1 MYRTLIEAMF
11 RIVDRRGETCDFIL
25 NPQQRLLDEQFTR
38 RNIIPKGRQGA
49 GVSSYVL
56 ARYTAK
62 CLGEENRR
70 CVVVS
75 HETDASARLLGRARF
90 ILTNLKGDLKP
101 QLGTDSVKAITFPK
115 TGSSLWIGT
124 AGSRRFGRGDNITD
138 LHLSEAAFYENAE
151 EFTKGIFPAAEHG
164 EITVESTGNGVGNW
178 YHRQCVRARDGRGFR
193 LFFFP
198 SHEMHDNAIGFADE
212 ADREYFITH
221 LSEELEEP
229 ALMERLSVQIGERA
243 AGEFIRWRRERVEID
258 FEGDLKAFRQEHPT
272 TFDECFQST
281 GFSFFNKVLYAPTTE
296 WRRQSRELWLLE
308 PHPLPGVRYAIGAD
322 VSGGVGGDN
331 SVAEIIRLDTL
342 EQVGEWAS
350 GHREPH
356 DFGDVLDSLAR
367 QFNNAYINCERNNH
381 GRVTLKRLT
390 EVYPLHLLHKGSRGA
405 DSTQYIISRLE
416 HFGTLVT
423 EGNRGLLLG
432 TARRLLAAEC
442 VVHSEALH
450 SELNTFS
457 EQPNGKIEA
466 EAGCFDDRVMAMVH
480 ALAVVERAQIQTAIE
495 VDAEGVDGPVDP
507 FSWEGLFGDR
517 GAKRHDWPIDLERYG

>member
-1 MYRTLIEAMF
+1 MPYRHAIETVF
-11 RIVDRRGETCDFIL
+11 RIVDRRGQTVDFIL
-25 NPQQRLLDEQFTR
+25 NPQQRLLDEQFGR

-56 ARYTAK
+56 GRFTAK

-90 ILTNLKGDLKP
+90 ILNNLKGDLKP

-151 EFTKGIFPAAEHG
+151 EFTKGIFPAAELG

-193 LFFFP
+193 MFFFP
-198 SHEMHDNAIGFADE
+198 SHEMSDNRIAFASDDE
-212 ADREYFITH
+212 RDAFVNH
-221 LSEELEEP
+221 LNDELGEP
-229 ALMERLSVQIGERA
+229 ELAERGLSP
-243 AGEFIRWRRERVEID
+243 EFLQWRRERIETD
-258 FEGDLKAFRQEHPT
+258 FEGDLRAFRQEHPT

-281 GFSFFNKVLYAPTTE
+281 GFSFFNKVQYQPTIQWKHET
-296 WRRQSRELWLLE
+296 RELWVLE
-308 PHPLPGVRYAIGAD
+308 PHPQHGVSYGIGAD

-331 SVAEIIRLDTL
+331 SVIEIIRLDTL
-342 EQVGEWAS
+342 EQVAEWVS
-350 GHREPH
+350 GQREPH
-356 DFGDVLDSLAR
+356 EFGDILDTLGR
-367 QFNNAYINCERNNH
+367 RFNNAYINCERNNH

-390 EVYPLHLLHKGSRGA
+390 EVYPLHLLHRGSRGA

-432 TARRLLAAEC
+432 TARRLLANEA
-442 VVHSEALH
+442 VIHSEALY
-450 SELNTFS
+450 SELNTFA

-466 EAGCFDDRVMAMVH
+466 ESGCFDDRVMAMVH
-480 ALAVVERAQIQTAIE
+480 ALAVVERAQIHTAQSIDE
-495 VDAEGVDGPVDP
+495 VDTAEQDP
-507 FSWEGLFGDR
+507 FSWEALFGGR
-517 GAKRHDWPIDLERYG
+517 LQRREALPINMEKYG

>member
-11 RIVDRRGETCDFIL
+11 RIVDRRGDECDFIL
-25 NPQQRLLDEQFTR
+25 NPQQQRLDTEFGR
-38 RNIIPKGRQGA
+38 RNIVPKGRQGA

-62 CLGEENRR
+62 CLGESNRR
-70 CVVVS
+70 CVIVS

-90 ILTNLKGDLKP
+90 ILNNLKGGLKP

-138 LHLSEAAFYENAE
+138 LHLSEAAFYENPE

-164 EITVESTGNGVGNW
+164 EIVVESTGNGVGNW
-178 YHRQCVRARDGRGFR
+178 YHRQCVRAREGRGFQ

-198 SHEMHDNAIGFADE
+198 SHEMSDNSIPFGSDVERE
-212 ADREYFITH
+212 AFLAS

-229 ALMERLSVQIGERA
+229 ELSRRVSP
-243 AGEFIRWRRERVEID
+243 EFLRWRRERLEVD
-258 FEGDLKAFRQEHPT
+258 FEGDIRAFRQEHPT

-281 GFSFFNKVLYAPTTE
+281 GYSFFRKVRYIPDREWQREARDLYVL
-296 WRRQSRELWLLE
+296 R
-308 PHPLPGVRYAIGAD
+308 PHPQSGLRYGIGAD

-331 SVAEIIRLDTL
+331 SVAQVVCLDTL
-342 EQVGEWAS
+342 EQVGEWCN
-350 GHREPH
+350 GYREPH
-356 DFGDVLDSLAR
+356 EFGDVLASLGQR
-367 QFNNAYINCERNNH
+367 FNNAYINVERNNH

-390 EVYPLHLLHKGSRGA
+390 ECYPLHLLHKGSRGA

-416 HFGTLVT
+416 HYGTLVT

-432 TARRLLAAEC
+432 TTRRLLASEA
-442 VVHSEALH
+442 VIHSERLN
-450 SELNTFS
+450 SELGTFV
-457 EQPNGKIEA
+457 EKENGKIEA
-466 EAGCFDDRVMAMVH
+466 ESGCYDDRVMALVH
-480 ALAVVERAQIQTAIE
+480 ALAVIERAQIHTTAE
-495 VDAEGVDGPVDP
+495 PDVVEDNTDP
-507 FSWEGLFGDR
+507 FSWEALFG
-517 GAKRHDWPIDLERYG
+517 GKPATAGTLPISRERFG